1 LENDLSLLVGLTGG
15 MGSGKTLAS
24 SFFHELG
31 AYIIDADII
40 CRKLVEPGQPAL
52 KEITDIF
59 GEDIIDKSGNL
70 NRKELGQLVFCD
82 PNQREKLENIL
93 HPKVFECE
101 KLEYNA
107 ICKINPKA
115 LVIVD
120 AALLI
125 ESENHREMDRVIVIN
140 SDEKIRIQ
148 RILSR
153 GKWNKNEVVARLKN
167 QMSSTEKIK
176 YADFVLDN
184 NRDKMHLKEQVE
196 ILYANLCLLASENI
210 SKTTL

>member
-1 LENDLSLLVGLTGG
+1 MENDLSLLVGLTGG

-52 KEITDIF
+52 KEIADSF
-59 GEDIIDKSGNL
+59 GKDIIDKSGNL
-70 NRKELGQLVFCD
+70 NRKELGQLVFCNS
-82 PNQREKLENIL
+82 NQREKLENIL

-153 GKWNKNEVVARLKN
+153 GKWNNNEVVARLKN